1 MMANSLR
8 AQLLGWLL
16 LPLAVYAAFNI
27 WITYRNAVDTA
38 AAVQDRLLLGS
49 ARIIAHQIQYDDG
62 VLQVV
67 IPPAALELFQSS
79 VQDRVYYRIAGANGS
94 LLSGYAELP
103 PPPRHLEAEAFVYFD
118 AIMREQPVR
127 VVAFAQPV
135 FAAPGEGPVTIEV
148 AQSMQYNKTLAY
160 QFWAHTAS
168 QQVLIMLLVALS
180 LWLGLRR
187 GLAPILRLR
196 DLVQRR
202 KPGALEP
209 IDPVPVPNE
218 LTPLVLAINDYV
230 ARLDRYMSA
239 QSRFIANASH
249 QLRTPLTVLN
259 TQVSFALRSVEPAEA
274 RATLQAIRGGV
285 QQGIHVVNQ
294 LLTLSSAEFRVGQ
307 GLPQTEVDLA
317 AVARSVIE
325 KLATLAQAKSI
336 DLGFEYSGG
345 PSMVRAT
352 PHLLDELVA
361 NLVDNALR
369 YTADGG
375 IVTVAIINRPGVVA
389 LRVEDNGPG
398 IPRSEHERVFERFYR
413 LHYDGAKGCGLGLS
427 IVQEIASASEAE
439 VVLSEPPSGRGLVVT
454 VTFPTRAA
462 DHNDA
467 PSRDTPLSHLTAAT
481 NSEE

>member
-1 MMANSLR
+1 MTRSLR

-16 LPLAVYAAFNI
+16 LPLAVYTAFNI

-38 AAVQDRLLLGS
+38 AVVQDRLLLGS
-49 ARIIAHQIQYDDG
+49 ARIIAHQIQFEDG
-62 VLQVV
+62 VIQVV

-79 VQDRVYYRIAGANGS
+79 EQDRVYYRIAGANGS

-103 PPPRHLEAEAFVYFD
+103 PPPGDMEPEGSVYFD

-127 VVAFAQPV
+127 VVAFAQPL
-135 FAAPGEGPVTIEV
+135 FAAPGEDAVTIEV
-148 AQSMQYNKTLAY
+148 AQTMQYNRTLAY
-160 QFWAHTAS
+160 QFWAHAAS
-168 QQVLIMLLVALS
+168 QQILIMLLVALS

-202 KPGALEP
+202 APGTLEP

-218 LTPLVLAINDYV
+218 LSPLVHAINDYV
-230 ARLDRYMSA
+230 ARLDSHVSA
-239 QSRFIANASH
+239 QRRFIVNASH

-259 TQVSFALRSVEPAEA
+259 TQVSFALRSVDPQEL
-274 RATLQAIRGGV
+274 RDTLQALKGGV

-294 LLTLSSAEFRVGQ
+294 LLTLSSAEFRAGQ
-307 GLPQTEVDLA
+307 ALALTTIDLA
-317 AVARSVIE
+317 AVARNVIE

-336 DLGFEYSGG
+336 DLGFEHDSGE
-345 PSMVRAT
+345 PAMVQAT
-352 PHLLDELVA
+352 PYLLDELVA

-369 YTADGG
+369 YTPAGG
-375 IVTVAIINRPGVVA
+375 IVTVAVGYRPDAVE

-398 IPRSEHERVFERFYR
+398 IPGPERERVFERFYR
-413 LHYDGAKGCGLGLS
+413 LHHDGAKGCGLGLS
-427 IVQEIASASEAE
+427 IVREIAVASQAQ
-439 VVLSEPPSGRGLVVT
+439 VILSEPDAGAGLIVT
-454 VTFPTRAA
+454 VLFPAHTVARLESSVSKTSA
-462 DHNDA
+462 D
-467 PSRDTPLSHLTAAT
+467 HLTAAT

>member
-1 MMANSLR
+1 MASSLR

-16 LPLAVYAAFNI
+16 MPLAVYAVFNM

-38 AAVQDRLLLGS
+38 AAFQDRLLLGS
-49 ARIIAHQIQYDDG
+49 ARIIAHQIQYDDS

-79 VQDRVYYRIAGANGS
+79 EQDRVYYRIAGANGT

-103 PPPRHLEAEAFVYFD
+103 PPPRWPDAEGSVYFD
-118 AIMREQPVR
+118 AVMRGQPVR
-127 VVAFAQPV
+127 VVAYAQPV

-148 AQSMQYNKTLAY
+148 AQTMQFNRTLAY
-160 QFWAHTAS
+160 QFWADTAS

-196 DLVQRR
+196 DLVQKRI
-202 KPGALEP
+202 PGALEP

-230 ARLDRYMSA
+230 ARLDRHMSA
-239 QSRFIANASH
+239 QRRFIANASH

-259 TQVSFALRSVEPAEA
+259 TQVSYALRSAEPVEI
-274 RATLQAIRGGV
+274 RDTLQALRGGV

-294 LLTLSSAEFRVGQ
+294 LLTLSSAEFRADQ
-307 GLPQTEVDLA
+307 ADLQTTIDLA

-325 KLATLAQAKSI
+325 NLATLAQAKSI
-336 DLGFEYSGG
+336 DLGFEHDGG
-345 PSMVRAT
+345 PTPVRAT

-369 YTADGG
+369 YTPAGG
-375 IVTVAIINRPGVVA
+375 IVTVAVASRPDAVE

-398 IPRSEHERVFERFYR
+398 IPPAERERVFERFYR
-413 LHYDGAKGCGLGLS
+413 LHHDGAKGCGLGLS
-427 IVQEIASASEAE
+427 IVREIAAASDAQ
-439 VVLSEPPSGRGLVVT
+439 VVLSEPASGPGLVVT
-454 VTFPTRAA
+454 VTFPVRAQRA
-462 DHNDA
+462 
-467 PSRDTPLSHLTAAT
+467 AAT
-481 NSEE
+481 NSDE